1 VQIITEEHHTMQLFG
16 TAPVKSFLPNSRG
29 AGMKSFEHTTVE
41 ANGAKLH
48 VVQGGPGKPLLLLH
62 GGPEFW
68 MI

>member
-1 VQIITEEHHTMQLFG
+1 
-16 TAPVKSFLPNSRG
+16 
-29 AGMKSFEHTTVE
+29 MKSFEHTTVE